1 MKISQLLRVMLISFT
16 KCRENRLWYLT
27 YYSYLLKS
35 GQFSQIIATQQLPYF
50 LWICFKNGRGTI
62 FDKKCVIVKLL
73 SLYRMHF
80 ICFILFPNASQNRII
95 FCDRMITNHAVLLQ
109 KVSSSFF
116 INISHQSHQSRE
128 FWRSHSYFINV
139 APRPIHNSKYSP
151 RKALSSEKKRC
162 VTLRYVTSRYV
173 TLRYVTLRHVT

>member
-1 MKISQLLRVMLISFT
+1 MLLPKKKNYTPLRGAYSQKNSIGVGGFRQIWEGGYFG
-16 KCRENRLWYLT
+16 NRPLLWYLT

-62 FDKKCVIVKLL
+62 FDKKCIIVKLL

-80 ICFILFPNASQNRII
+80 ICFIVFPNATQNRII

-109 KVSSSFF
+109 KRSSSFLSIF
-116 INISHQSHQSRE
+116 LINLINQESSGGPTLILSMSPLDLSTTRSTFRE
-128 FWRSHSYFINV
+128 R
-139 APRPIHNSKYSP
+139 
-151 RKALSSEKKRC
+151 L
-162 VTLRYVTSRYV
+162 
-173 TLRYVTLRHVT
+173 

>member
-1 MKISQLLRVMLISFT
+1 MFISFT
-16 KCRENRLWYLT
+16 KCKENRLWYLT

-50 LWICFKNGRGTI
+50 LWICFKNGRGKI

-109 KVSSSFF
+109 KVNSSFLSIF
-116 INISHQSHQSRE
+116 LINLINQESSGGPTLILSMSPLDLSTT
-128 FWRSHSYFINV
+128 RS
-139 APRPIHNSKYSP
+139 
-151 RKALSSEKKRC
+151 
-162 VTLRYVTSRYV
+162 TLRER
-173 TLRYVTLRHVT
+173 L